1 MSRSDPSSHDRD
13 DERSHLTKRDGERS
27 EVSIPSTVKDAAGG
41 SWQGE
46 IENLS
51 ARGCRVKFGSHEVLE
66 KGRAVTVSIRG
77 IEAQGATVVWSKDG
91 SAGFEFLHPLYEAV
105 FENIARQ
112 YPAAQ
117 LVLSDTSDGWRS
129 SDRAA

>member
-1 MSRSDPSSHDRD
+1 MGRSDPQSRDRD
-13 DERSHLTKRDGERS
+13 DESNHLTKRDGERS
-27 EVSIPSTVKDAAGG
+27 EVSIPTTVKDAAGG

-51 ARGCRVKFGSHEVLE
+51 ARGCRVNFGSYEVLE
-66 KGRAVTVSIRG
+66 KGRVVTVGIKG

-91 SAGFEFLHPLYEAV
+91 SAGFEFLYPLYEAV
-105 FENIARQ
+105 FENIAQQ

-117 LVLSDTSDGWRS
+117 LVLSDSSDEWRS
-129 SDRAA
+129 SERAG